1 MPLVCLGKELKAYI
15 CGIGLAVNA
24 AASAQEKSS
33 ARCYHRR
40 FFFLNYPAME
50 TAASFFHQL
59 NQEYLQVHKTK
70 EDLYWATYMGTSDDH
85 AGFTRAEQAYNAF
98 ISCPQRLQATR
109 EHLAHLATLP
119 SSPAHAEL
127 VHGLQGWLK
136 LFQANIIDNPEARQ
150 LMDEIIAAES
160 RLFALNQQSKSFHLN
175 EKGEEELASL
185 QTMVTNLAMN
195 PVERYRK
202 SSFDALQK
210 KEEWVLENGFLQI
223 VKLRNRFAK
232 ALGYANFFEYK
243 VRKNENMSVTE
254 LFAILDDFELR
265 TRSANQRALAQLQQQ
280 HGASAIAPWNI
291 RFHQSGDVARE
302 IEPYL
307 PFANGVARWIESFRK
322 LGIQFRGARLQLDLL
337 EREGKYPNG
346 FCHIPT
352 PSCYDAQGNWIA
364 SEINFTSLAKPDQIG
379 SGLRALGTLFHEGG
393 HAAHFANVAQNS
405 PCFSLEF
412 APTSM
417 AYAETQSMF
426 CDSLIDDGDWL
437 KRYALDAA
445 GNPMPDEL
453 IRAKIAQAKPQEAY
467 LNRSIALVAYF
478 EAALYKMDDEKL
490 TPEAV
495 LRLARATETSV
506 LGISASPRPLLA
518 IPHLLNQESAAAF
531 HGYLLAQMAVEQTRH
546 FFLKQDGYLTDNP
559 KIGPALC
566 EHYWSKG
573 NSISHDAG
581 LRSLTGEGFNAQ
593 YLAESC
599 NQSVE
604 DAWAE
609 AQASIAQAAQRSYPA
624 SPYAN
629 LDAKI
634 RLVHGAELIADN
646 SESDAAMCAQFEK
659 WVVTRYAA

>member
-1 MPLVCLGKELKAYI
+1 M
-15 CGIGLAVNA
+15 N
-24 AASAQEKSS
+24 
-33 ARCYHRR
+33 
-40 FFFLNYPAME
+40 
-50 TAASFFHQL
+50 TAAPFFHQL

-70 EDLYWATYMGTSDDH
+70 EDLYWTTHMGTSSDH
-85 AGFTRAEQAYNAF
+85 AGFTQAEQAYNAF

-109 EHLAHLATLP
+109 EHLARLAQLP
-119 SSPAHAEL
+119 ASEEL
-127 VHGLQGWLK
+127 TKLTHGLQGWLH
-136 LFQANIIDNPEARQ
+136 LFQANIIDSPAARQ
-150 LMDEIIAAES
+150 LMDELIAAES
-160 RLFALNQQSKSFHLN
+160 RLFAANSQTQSFHMN
-175 EKGEEELASL
+175 PQGEQEVASL
-185 QTMVTNLAMN
+185 QTLMTNLAMN

-210 KEEWVLENGFLQI
+210 KEEWVLANGFLQL
-223 VKLRNRFAK
+223 VRLRNRFAK

-265 TRSANQRALAQLQQQ
+265 TRSANQRAIAELQKQ

-307 PFANGVARWIESFRK
+307 PFATGVTRWIESFRK
-322 LGIQFRGARLQLDLL
+322 LGIQFRGARMQLDLL
-337 EREGKYPNG
+337 ERTGKYPNG

-352 PSCYDAQGNWIA
+352 PSCYDNQGQWVA
-364 SEINFTSLAKPDQIG
+364 AEINFTSLAKPDQMG
-379 SGLRALGTLFHEGG
+379 SGLRALATLFHEGG
-393 HAAHFANVAQNS
+393 HAAHFANVAENS

-426 CDSLIDDGDWL
+426 CDSLIEDGDWL
-437 KRYALDAA
+437 KRYAIDAH

-453 IRAKIAQAKPQEAY
+453 IHAKIAQAQPQEAY
-467 LNRSIALVAYF
+467 QNRSIALVAYF
-478 EAALYKMDDEKL
+478 EAALYKMDEEKL

-531 HGYLLAQMAVEQTRH
+531 HGYLLAEMAVEQTRH
-546 FFLKQDGYLTDNP
+546 YFLKRDGYLTDNP
-559 KIGPALC
+559 NIGPALC

-593 YLAESC
+593 YLAERC
-599 NQSVE
+599 NQSAE
-604 DAWAE
+604 EAWRA
-609 AQASIAQAAQRSYPA
+609 AKDSIAQAASRSYPA
-624 SPYAN
+624 SPFAN

-634 RLVHGAELIADN
+634 SLVHGAEVIADN
-646 SESDAAMCAQFEK
+646 RESDAAMCAQFEA
-659 WVVTRYAA
+659 WVAARYAAAA